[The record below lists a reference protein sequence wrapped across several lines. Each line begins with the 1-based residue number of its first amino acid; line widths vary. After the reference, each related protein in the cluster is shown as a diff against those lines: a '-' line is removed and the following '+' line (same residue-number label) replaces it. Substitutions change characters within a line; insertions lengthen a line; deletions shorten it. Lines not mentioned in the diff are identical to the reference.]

1 MEPEPFKKKRKG
13 GIHQRLKATEQDYAV
28 ESALQVMLLLNYA
41 QGILSAYQIS
51 ELARAAKKDID
62 LASQGYTFPKL
73 NRLAKVQHGKNLQG
87 SILRELANDSDLPKP
102 KEFDIPMKQTSS
114 TTASSNVLLP
124 HEMFHYFFKNA
135 KGWAHSMVPDEKLIP
150 KFWESFNGHPCM
162 DGHPVL
168 AREDYKRKCVPL
180 SIHGDETPI
189 TGVGKVW
196 SRKALLLTWSSL
208 IAILGGNNAE
218 DCNIY
223 ITGLFEK
230 FIIPTSSTTLGTM
243 DCIWKILKWSFL
255 AIWNGTWPVMDPWG
269 RRYPKNSPEGA
280 KGGQPLANG
289 YYGCLLQI
297 CGDLDYY
304 CLYLGLPRWS
314 LHNNPCS
321 QCRCNYEGIYSWL
334 DNRST
339 SQWQNTLLTPHDWK
353 THWTSTCELFQL
365 PGVSALSVTMD
376 LMHCLYLGWL
386 QYVYGSVISLLVFDC
401 YGGEDHL
408 ANLLAV
414 GQYIQNF
421 QMKNKMRQRYNRR
434 LDQLTMF
441 QSGTKF
447 PKLRGKAA
455 EIQSLAETLWS
466 LWSLKMDQH
475 NEQHRLIEFLLRFNN
490 QIHQILAEYHPRY
503 GFLSVPLP
511 QAKELFDLGLKMS
524 QVHYQLMVFY
534 RDGGQKLFNLTTKTH
549 FCLHSLF
556 LSRWIHPAAVW
567 CYKGEDQM
575 QRAAKVWKSCLK
587 GSKHFQVAKK
597 AAWKERHLLQLRGK
611 IG

>member
-1 MEPEPFKKKRKG
+1 
-13 GIHQRLKATEQDYAV
+13 
-28 ESALQVMLLLNYA
+28 
-41 QGILSAYQIS
+41 
-51 ELARAAKKDID
+51 
-62 LASQGYTFPKL
+62 
-73 NRLAKVQHGKNLQG
+73 
-87 SILRELANDSDLPKP
+87 
-102 KEFDIPMKQTSS
+102 
-114 TTASSNVLLP
+114 
-124 HEMFHYFFKNA
+124 
-135 KGWAHSMVPDEKLIP
+135 
-150 KFWESFNGHPCM
+150 
-162 DGHPVL
+162 
-168 AREDYKRKCVPL
+168 
-180 SIHGDETPI
+180 
-189 TGVGKVW
+189 
-196 SRKALLLTWSSL
+196 
-208 IAILGGNNAE
+208 
-218 DCNIY
+218 
-223 ITGLFEK
+223 
-230 FIIPTSSTTLGTM
+230 
-243 DCIWKILKWSFL
+243 
-255 AIWNGTWPVMDPWG
+255 MDPWG

-421 QMKNKMRQRYNRR
+421 QLKNKMRQRYNRR
-434 LDQLTMF
+434 LDKLTMF

>member
-1 MEPEPFKKKRKG
+1 
-13 GIHQRLKATEQDYAV
+13 
-28 ESALQVMLLLNYA
+28 
-41 QGILSAYQIS
+41 
-51 ELARAAKKDID
+51 
-62 LASQGYTFPKL
+62 
-73 NRLAKVQHGKNLQG
+73 
-87 SILRELANDSDLPKP
+87 
-102 KEFDIPMKQTSS
+102 
-114 TTASSNVLLP
+114 
-124 HEMFHYFFKNA
+124 
-135 KGWAHSMVPDEKLIP
+135 
-150 KFWESFNGHPCM
+150 
-162 DGHPVL
+162 
-168 AREDYKRKCVPL
+168 
-180 SIHGDETPI
+180 
-189 TGVGKVW
+189 
-196 SRKALLLTWSSL
+196 
-208 IAILGGNNAE
+208 
-218 DCNIY
+218 
-223 ITGLFEK
+223 
-230 FIIPTSSTTLGTM
+230 M

-434 LDQLTMF
+434 LDKLTMF